1 MDLNLE
7 SDPYKLLWSKPIYE
21 DFKHNTRIEKD
32 HAFWPQQ
39 SIEGADISKAFMK
52 T

>member
-7 SDPYKLLWSKPIYE
+7 SNPHKLLWSKHTSG
-21 DFKHNTRIEKD
+21 DFKHYTRIEKD
-32 HAFWPQQ
+32 HAFWLQQ
-39 SIEGADISKAFMK
+39 SIQVADISKAFMK